1 MYFYEKRLKL
11 EVINLFLSSMKIEN
25 PDDQPPPEPSG
36 STRNKKGLNRKL
48 TVAFIYNV
56 RHVYPDPNDPRT
68 QLEADFDDVAVVESM
83 IKHLGDCG
91 FSVIPIEANEEAYLK
106 LYENRNKID
115 IAFNFAEGIYSEGRE
130 AHIPAMLEMLRIPY
144 TGSSST
150 THGIIFNKVHTKE
163 VLIAHHVPTPLYQV
177 FNGPNEKLRHELKF
191 PLIVKPIA
199 QGSSAGVTNESVVY
213 NEKDLKRQI
222 KFIRKTFSQASLV
235 EEFLKGREF
244 SIPMLG
250 NPPKLLP
257 IIESLHDKLPKDF
270 QRIDSLEVKWFY
282 EEESSGVDHLSC
294 PAKISKNL
302 YGKIEKNCIDT
313 WNALGILDWCR
324 IDIRCDEK
332 ENPYVLEVNSPA
344 GLLPP
349 EIYVNSYYPLAARKL
364 GINYQDLLK
373 NIISHSLKRYG
384 TKYSN

>member
-1 MYFYEKRLKL
+1 MTT
-11 EVINLFLSSMKIEN
+11 EN
-25 PDDQPPPEPSG
+25 PDDQPPPERSG
-36 STRNKKGLNRKL
+36 SPRSKKGLNRKL

-56 RHVYPDPNDPRT
+56 RRVYPDPNDPRT
-68 QLEADFDDVAVVESM
+68 QLEADFDDASVIESM
-83 IKHLGDCG
+83 IRNLEKCG
-91 FSVIPIEANEEAYLK
+91 FNVIPIEANEEAYLK
-106 LYENRNKID
+106 LYENQNKID
-115 IAFNFAEGIYSEGRE
+115 IAFNFSEGIYSEGRE

-150 THGIIFNKVHTKE
+150 THGIIFNKVRTKE
-163 VLIAHHVPTPLYQV
+163 VLIAHNIPTPLYQV
-177 FNGPNEKLRHELKF
+177 FDSPDEKLRKELKF
-191 PLIVKPIA
+191 PVIVKPIA
-199 QGSSAGVTNESVVY
+199 QGSSAGVTNDSVVY
-213 NEKDLKRQI
+213 NKKDLKKQI
-222 KFIRKTFSQASLV
+222 KFIRETFDQSSLV

-250 NPPKLLP
+250 NPLKLLP

-282 EEESSGVDHLSC
+282 EEEHDGVDHLTC
-294 PAKISKNL
+294 PAKISKSL
-302 YGKIEKNCIDT
+302 YKKIEKICIDT
-313 WNALGILDWCR
+313 CNALGILDWCR
-324 IDIRCDEK
+324 IDVRCDEK

-349 EIYVNSYYPLAARKL
+349 EIYVNSYYPLAARKF